1 MTPIRRA
8 LFSLTDKRG
17 AAEFARVLAERGV
30 QILSTGNTAKT
41 LREAGVAVTDVS
53 DFTGFPEI
61 LDGRVKT
68 LHPRIHG
75 GLLARRD
82 LASHLAQMAEH
93 GLEPI
98 DLVCVNLY
106 PFERVTADPTVSLE
120 HAIENIDIGG
130 PSMLRSAAKNHEHV
144 AVVVDPD
151 DYPALRDELAANDFV
166 LSDATRRKLALK
178 VFQRTAAYDL
188 AIARYLAAREEF
200 GGGSGDLLAPP
211 SWLAV
216 GDAQPLRYGENPH
229 QRAVFCR
236 LPGAKEPSIATA
248 RILHGKELSYNNI
261 LDSDAALALV
271 REFERP
277 AAVIVKHTNPCGAA
291 LADDSAAA
299 FEKALA
305 GDPVSAFGGILA
317 FNRRVNASLADVVA
331 RPNSFFECIIAP
343 EFEDEALEILTR
355 RQKWGANVR
364 LLACGT
370 GVNDPT
376 EVEVRKVR
384 GGLLLQSRDETGRAD
399 SFEPKTRAG
408 VTDADV
414 ADLRF
419 AWVACKH
426 VKSNAIVLAK
436 DEALVGVGA
445 GQMSRVDSVRL
456 AVQKSGSRARGAVLA
471 SDAFFP
477 FRDGIDEAAKAGVRA
492 IVQPGGSVRDKETIA
507 AADEHG
513 IAMVFT
519 GVRHFRH

>member
-1 MTPIRRA
+1 MKIRRA

-17 AAEFARVLAERGV
+17 AADFARELAKRGV
-30 QILSTGNTAKT
+30 EILSTGNTAKT
-41 LREAGVAVTDVS
+41 LRDAGIDVKDVS

-82 LASHLAQMAEH
+82 VESHRMQMKEH
-93 GLEPI
+93 GLDPI

-106 PFERVTADPTVSLE
+106 PFESVVSDPTVALE
-120 HAIENIDIGG
+120 KAIENIDIGG

-151 DYPALRDELAANDFV
+151 DYPCVLEELLGSDLG
-166 LSDATRRKLALK
+166 LSASTLRKLALK
-178 VFQRTAAYDL
+178 VFERTAAYDL
-188 AIARYLAAREEF
+188 AIARFLASREEF
-200 GGGSGDLLAPP
+200 GGAPSGSLSLPT
-211 SWLAV
+211 WLGV
-216 GDAQPLRYGENPH
+216 TDVLPLRYGENPH
-229 QRAVFCR
+229 QKAVFCR
-236 LPGAKEPSIATA
+236 LPGAHEPSIATA

-261 LDSDAALALV
+261 LDSDAALALA

-277 AAVIVKHTNPCGAA
+277 AAVVVKHTNPCGAGV
-291 LADDSAAA
+291 ADDILVA

-317 FNRRVNASLADVVA
+317 FNRKVNGSLADIVA

-343 EFEDEALEILTR
+343 EFDEEALEILTR

-364 LLACGT
+364 LLACGVGT
-370 GVNDPT
+370 SDSLDLDM
-376 EVEVRKVR
+376 RKVR
-384 GGLLLQSRDETGRAD
+384 GGLLVQSRDELGR
-399 SFEPKTRAG
+399 SEPFEPRTR
-408 VTDADV
+408 TSLTEEDSR
-414 ADLRF
+414 DLRF
-419 AWVACKH
+419 AWIACKH

-436 DEALVGVGA
+436 DESLVGVGA
-445 GQMSRVDSVRL
+445 GQMSRVDSVRI
-456 AVQKSGSRARGAVLA
+456 AVTKAGSRARGAVLA

-492 IVQPGGSVRDKETIA
+492 VVQPGGSRRDDEVIA
-507 AADEHG
+507 AADQHG
-513 IAMVFT
+513 LAMVFT
-519 GVRHFRH
+519 GTRHFRH